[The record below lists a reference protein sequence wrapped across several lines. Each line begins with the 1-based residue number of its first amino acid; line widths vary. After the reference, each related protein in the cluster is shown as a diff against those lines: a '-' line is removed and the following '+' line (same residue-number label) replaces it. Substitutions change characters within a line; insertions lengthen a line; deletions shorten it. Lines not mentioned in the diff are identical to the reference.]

1 MNCEDFSDV
10 ILDLARGQLLET
22 SARDGAL
29 GHAANCDRCRLRLE
43 GERRLSTHLR
53 TLARAMKPLGA
64 GQQIERQVLA
74 AYRSRRSI
82 VGLPLKAQRRKY
94 WVATAAAV
102 ALPLVG
108 LLVMQRMHRVWPR
121 ENLATTPTEKMETA
135 LRTPEND
142 RKSLPNSSTRDR
154 PLKNSVLHKLRTVA
168 RNSVASGPPNRGHQD
183 ASRPNTGNINNE
195 IATNFF
201 PIGDTSATSLADGG
215 QLVRVQLPRS
225 ALMRFGLPVNMDRA
239 NERVKADVLL
249 GSDGIARAIR
259 FVR

>member
-22 SARDGAL
+22 GARDGAL

-94 WVATAAAV
+94 WVTTAAAV
-102 ALPLVG
+102 ALLFVG
-108 LLVMQRMHRVWPR
+108 VLVMQRMHRVWPR
-121 ENLATTPTEKMETA
+121 ENLAATPTEKMETA
-135 LRTPEND
+135 FLTPEND
-142 RKSLPNSSTRDR
+142 LKSLPHSSTKDR
-154 PLKNSVLHKLRTVA
+154 PLKNSVANKPRA
-168 RNSVASGPPNRGHQD
+168 VASYSMASRRPNRDREQSSLSD
-183 ASRPNTGNINNE
+183 TGNINNE
-195 IATNFF
+195 IATDFF
-201 PIGDTSATSLADGG
+201 PVGDTSRMSLADGG

>member
-10 ILDLARGQLLET
+10 ILDLARRQLLET

-43 GERRLSTHLR
+43 DERRLSTHLR
-53 TLARAMKPLGA
+53 TLAQAMKPLEA
-64 GQQIERQVLA
+64 GHQIESQVLA
-74 AYRSRRSI
+74 AYRSRRGVIS
-82 VGLPLKAQRRKY
+82 LPLKAQRGKY
-94 WVATAAAV
+94 RVATAAAL
-102 ALPLVG
+102 ALLLFG

-121 ENLATTPTEKMETA
+121 ENLAANPTEKMKTA
-135 LRTPEND
+135 FPTPEND

-154 PLKNSVLHKLRTVA
+154 PLKNSVAHKLRTVA
-168 RNSVASGPPNRGHQD
+168 RNSVASGRPNRGHQD
-183 ASRPNTGNINNE
+183 ALPPNTGNINNE
-195 IATNFF
+195 IATDFF
-201 PIGDTSATSLADGG
+201 PVGDTSAMSLADGG

>member
-10 ILDLARGQLLET
+10 ILDLARRQLLET

-43 GERRLSTHLR
+43 DERRLSTHLR
-53 TLARAMKPLGA
+53 TLAQAMKPLEA
-64 GQQIERQVLA
+64 GHQIESQVLA
-74 AYRSRRSI
+74 AYRSRRGVIS
-82 VGLPLKAQRRKY
+82 LPLKAQRGKY
-94 WVATAAAV
+94 RVATAAAL
-102 ALPLVG
+102 ALLLFG

-121 ENLATTPTEKMETA
+121 ENLAANPTEKMKTA
-135 LRTPEND
+135 FPTPEND

-154 PLKNSVLHKLRTVA
+154 PLENSVAHKLRTVA
-168 RNSVASGPPNRGHQD
+168 RNSVASGRPNRGHQD
-183 ASRPNTGNINNE
+183 ALPPNTGNINNE
-195 IATNFF
+195 IATDFF
-201 PIGDTSATSLADGG
+201 PVGDTSAMSLADGG